1 MVLILLTNDNLLGG
15 CFRTQSLS
23 ICSQSF
29 KRYLYTG
36 RDNLRTESTLLGE
49 GEHKMKQIN
58 TTGHHKQ
65 ASEILPIT
73 PAAINSLAM

>member
-1 MVLILLTNDNLLGG
+1 MIIYLEGVFGHSHNPFVRNLL
-15 CFRTQSLS
+15 
-23 ICSQSF
+23 